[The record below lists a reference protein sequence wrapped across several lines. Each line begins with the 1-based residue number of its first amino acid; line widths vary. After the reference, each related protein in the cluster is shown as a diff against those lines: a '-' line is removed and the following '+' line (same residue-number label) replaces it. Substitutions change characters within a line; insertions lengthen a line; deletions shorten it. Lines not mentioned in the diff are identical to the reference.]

1 MQNRGTGAVAGVS
14 ARSLIGSLLSSPP
27 EPKDIAS
34 GALARTA
41 EVTLLYCAADFWFH
55 SDPGGTE
62 QEPLLLADKL
72 QRNATALALAVRAAP
87 AHCTLALALWWIDAA
102 EAAPKAHL
110 EVALR
115 LLRELQDATGA
126 STTVPH
132 SMRRPL
138 LRTICRLAGDPHAS
152 ADVRGEALEVV
163 AALGLAEHASL
174 REACNFV
181 AVAVL
186 HARALGGG
194 VASGALERVLALV
207 AQRRRVT
214 ATVELV
220 EMDAPPRGA
229 RRAVWEE
236 ELARAVGGALE
247 GAIGCE
253 GVEVWVDWEET
264 RAKQAEAQDQGDAG
278 SVVVR
283 VAVAPE
289 GEALADRVESAFQT
303 KTTEM
308 AAAVTESLAHA
319 GLWGP
324 EGRADVC
331 PDGRRQQESRN
342 LLTFAFAVVNS
353 NPAGQPLRPC
363 AAPHSAGF
371 APGRCAGVRCLTQ
384 FWGGQMT
391 TTVGAGEGSAGDG
404 GAGPGASGGFA
415 GLEGALV
422 RPLEQHV
429 RDALERFLAAPKD
442 AVDRLATALVHS
454 PDPHKPSDPMT
465 PLLEAARTALDTA
478 APLRLAL
485 LEALLSRKFAAAAT
499 VAAACERPAQRAGAQ
514 PPDASAAAT
523 LAMQTL
529 AVLAPPEGPGALPA
543 VQVQLTA
550 LGRAARPPEPAPGAA
565 AQPQPCRPSASA
577 HGRASASAYEQGIW
591 AGLQRTSAGS
601 QLGGGGFSPFGA
613 PPVASPVRCAS
624 ATPLSRGRASLAGSL
639 ASSMAGDTT
648 VGSVASGAPSP
659 FTPHRLLRQQA
670 SVSMAA
676 PVALRSSLAFQDHA
690 PYRCCCCGLCR
701 RRHAPRRAFPLRQS
715 AAVTP
720 LGGRYTPFGASSD
733 GGRRTSMMGGQEAS
747 LDAST
752 VAGSVTGVDVSG
764 FAVDEEVTFQH
775 RRSLATMAASFSVP
789 CFRRSHPRPNSHSVL
804 PGSTTSLA
812 PAAVEASA
820 FKPPSFQP
828 ERIAARNLTPSHFAW
843 VAVDNY
849 LPVWLSR
856 DLLLRAPV
864 THVWGQYFPVKLA
877 RVREKYPFTDDSR
890 RSQSEEQ
897 CESRVEICV
906 SNEAYLMGSSN
917 MECYRRVCLRVN
929 DNVENDVAEI
939 PWSRT
944 ASSRVPL
951 GRRKDARGVSSS
963 YQRIREVRIIHS
975 YVDAYQGSHVH

>member
-676 PVALRSSLAFQDHA
+676 PSPFV
-690 PYRCCCCGLCR
+690 
-701 RRHAPRRAFPLRQS
+701 PRWLSKTTRPTAAAAAASAAAATPPQGFPLRQS

-775 RRSLATMAASFSVP
+775 RRSLATMAASSP
-789 CFRRSHPRPNSHSVL
+789 FRASDAATPPQL
-804 PGSTTSLA
+804 PFGAPGLNHVFGAGSGGSKR
-812 PAAVEASA
+812 VQ
-820 FKPPSFQP
+820 PPSFQP
-828 ERIAARNLTPSHFAW
+828 DASPRGT
-843 VAVDNY
+843 
-849 LPVWLSR
+849 SR
-856 DLLLRAPV
+856 PR
-864 THVWGQYFPVKLA
+864 T
-877 RVREKYPFTDDSR
+877 R
-890 RSQSEEQ
+890 
-897 CESRVEICV
+897 
-906 SNEAYLMGSSN
+906 MG
-917 MECYRRVCLRVN
+917 
-929 DNVENDVAEI
+929 
-939 PWSRT
+939 
-944 ASSRVPL
+944 
-951 GRRKDARGVSSS
+951 GR
-963 YQRIREVRIIHS
+963 
-975 YVDAYQGSHVH
+975 